1 MKLFLFFLKSAPF
14 LICFWFAIPYILGE
28 DKVEELPKTGDVIVE
43 DNGEESIKGADII
56 TDEKVDTPPVES
68 SKVGDIVIT
77 YRTIPVYSNGDNYT
91 LSYGKHYSANGYYYG
106 QKWQCVEFV
115 KRFYHDAFNH
125 QMPSAWGHAIGYY
138 DPTVLHGKLNK
149 DRGMFQ
155 FKNGGATSPQP
166 DDLLVFDFAP
176 YGHVSV
182 ISAVRENEIEVV
194 QQNIAGKPRQIYC
207 LEKKDGLFA
216 IVAKNKPIG
225 WLRLSSEK
233 LNKPVFPLELEPEP
247 EISPAP

>member
-1 MKLFLFFLKSAPF
+1 MKNSNDDFRFRSIILSSMKLFLKAAAL
-14 LICFWFAIPYILGE
+14 LISLLLIISHILGE
-28 DKVEELPKTGDVIVE
+28 EKADELPKTGDVVGDGKVE
-43 DNGEESIKGADII
+43 
-56 TDEKVDTPPVES
+56 VPPVDS
-68 SKVGDIVIT
+68 PKVGEIVTT

-91 LSYGKHYSANGYYYG
+91 LSYGKHFSENQYYYG

-125 QMPSAWGHAIGYY
+125 RMPSVWGNAMGYY
-138 DPTVLHGKLNK
+138 DPTVLHGKMNK

-194 QQNIAGKPRQIYC
+194 QQNIAGKPRQTYT
-207 LEKKDGLFA
+207 LEKKDGLFT
-216 IVAKNKPIG
+216 IVAKSKPLG
-225 WLRLSSEK
+225 WLRLPPTK
-233 LNKPVFPLELEPEP
+233 LKNPVFPVDSKLESVTEPVP
-247 EISPAP
+247 

>member
-28 DKVEELPKTGDVIVE
+28 DKIEVPPKSGEIISDEKVEAPPEELP
-43 DNGEESIKGADII
+43 
-56 TDEKVDTPPVES
+56 
-68 SKVGDIVIT
+68 KVGDIVT
-77 YRTIPVYSNGDNYT
+77 NYRSIPVYSNGEKYT
-91 LSYGKHYSANGYYYG
+91 LSYGKNYSANQYYYG

-115 KRFYHDAFNH
+115 KRFYHDAFKH
-125 QMPSAWGHAIGYY
+125 QMPSVWGHAIGYY
-138 DPTVLHGKLNK
+138 DPTVLHGKFNK
-149 DRGMFQ
+149 DRGMYQ

-194 QQNIAGKPRQIYC
+194 QQNIAGKPRQIYR
-207 LEKKDGLFA
+207 LEKIDGLFT

-225 WLRLSSEK
+225 WLRLPSEK
-233 LNKPVFPLELEPEP
+233 LKNPVFPVESEPTP
-247 EISPAP
+247 EITPAP

>member
-28 DKVEELPKTGDVIVE
+28 DKIEVPPKSGEIISDEKVEAPPEELP
-43 DNGEESIKGADII
+43 
-56 TDEKVDTPPVES
+56 
-68 SKVGDIVIT
+68 KVGDIVT
-77 YRTIPVYSNGDNYT
+77 NYRSIPVYSNGEKYT
-91 LSYGKHYSANGYYYG
+91 LSYGKNYSANQYYYG

-125 QMPSAWGHAIGYY
+125 QMPSVWGHAIGYY

-149 DRGMFQ
+149 DRGMYQ

-207 LEKKDGLFA
+207 LEKIDGLFT

-225 WLRLSSEK
+225 WLRLPSEK
-233 LNKPVFPLELEPEP
+233 LKNPVFPVESEPTP
-247 EISPAP
+247 EVTPAP